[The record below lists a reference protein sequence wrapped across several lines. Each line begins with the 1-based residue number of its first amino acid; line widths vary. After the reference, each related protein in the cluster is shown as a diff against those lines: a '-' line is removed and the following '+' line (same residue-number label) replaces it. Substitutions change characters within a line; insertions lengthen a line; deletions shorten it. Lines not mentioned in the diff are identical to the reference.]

1 MIFWISYNIIL
12 SLVII
17 ALSHQLYNYC
27 ISHFTKPKIVDLIHQ
42 PKEKYNDILDKIHTE
57 NTLPI
62 VSETQP
68 KDDESVST
76 NMADELQQFL
86 TSQIQNQNA

>member
-27 ISHFTKPKIVDLIHQ
+27 ISHFTKPKIVDLIYQ